1 MRPLIFAAL
10 VHGASSVIPLEGGR
24 PRINTGG
31 SEIQWSEGGPAL
43 SSTRFMRVSLR
54 GIFTKNSELRSMNGW
69 TVAPCNL
76 SAFSLCHFPAGDV
89 FPAKPYFGGS
99 MIPHPYK
106 GLSCSNDEGKVL
118 SGRNVYDFSA
128 CDILDE
134 GVDVIIK
141 DQKLWFS
148 KTNLDYPSYLC
159 LLITSAF
166 LIRGLSVNMQFK
178 RKTENQIYVV
188 VGCLVCL
195 LIICKDGDRMYAT
208 ASDVTF
214 YYACLI
220 YVLVYCF
227 YHLFN
232 IYKGGNQPIFN
243 LVAGTLQLVAVRLYN
258 GAETPYNPAILFVVA
273 SRTLQKMMGG
283 SWLQLP
289 SCLLD
294 SFYLSLVCDGFVQD
308 KRLLVPIFL
317 ASYLYTQTVNSLIK
331 KDLF

>member
-1 MRPLIFAAL
+1 M
-10 VHGASSVIPLEGGR
+10 IPLEDGR
-24 PRINTGG
+24 PKINTDG
-31 SEIQWSEGGPAL
+31 SEIQWSEGGPGLL
-43 SSTRFMRVSLR
+43 STSFMRVSLR
-54 GIFTKNSELRSMNGW
+54 GVFSKNSELRSMNGW
-69 TVAPCNL
+69 TMAPCNL

-89 FPAKPYFGGS
+89 FPLKPYFGGS
-99 MIPHPYK
+99 MIPYPFRD
-106 GLSCSNDEGKVL
+106 LSCSNNVGKVL
-118 SGRNVYDFSA
+118 SGRNIYDFSA

-134 GVDVIIK
+134 GIDIIIK
-141 DQKLWFS
+141 DQKMWFT

-166 LIRGLSVNMQFK
+166 LIRGLSVNMQHK
-178 RKTENQIYVV
+178 KNIENQLYIVA
-188 VGCLVCL
+188 GCLVCL
-195 LIICKDGDRMYAT
+195 LVILKDGDIMYAT
-208 ASDVTF
+208 TSDVTF

-258 GAETPYNPAILFVVA
+258 GAETPYNPPILFVVA
-273 SRTLQKMMGG
+273 SRALQKMMGG
-283 SWLQLP
+283 NWSQLF

-308 KRLLVPIFL
+308 KRLLVPIFV
-317 ASYLYTQTVNSLIK
+317 ASYLYTKTVNNLYRNSL
-331 KDLF
+331 F